1 MPRATIALAICVVL
15 GFLHFT
21 SCVRPLGTSRV
32 DLTGGAHPLQSG
44 GCEPFEVHLSLTTAD
59 NALTLT
65 WSTRNPECVDCG
77 SKVGYGLGSGATLG
91 SSGNTSHMLQ
101 YVMGSTYTVSED
113 DMCSGLAQQT
123 PFTVV
128 MHVVQLTSLLPGW
141 RHHYRIEGSSRVHEF
156 QAPPARTRGHGSNA
170 APVSFIAYGDM
181 GEGVERPQ
189 KCPMAAA
196 TVAAVQDEITRK
208 PVDLILHVG
217 DLSYADGRH
226 RVWGSF
232 MSSIEP
238 LASRVPYM
246 VSVGNHEYDFTG
258 STANDLSG
266 VKDSY
271 HPKWGNFGDDSGGEC
286 GAMVARRFSMPSH
299 PSFNSPFWYAFDY
312 GSVHF
317 TMISTEHDISP
328 GSRQYKWLEANLAGV
343 DRCKTPWVV
352 VGMHRPHVRHQHCM
366 SDRSG
371 ITHYVVGTAGHVL
384 SSVTNEQ
391 KEWLEG
397 DVNDWGFLR
406 LDVDGDQLST
416 RFIRTSTGEV
426 EDQVTLRAQLF
437 SPDDCRSLAH

>member
-1 MPRATIALAICVVL
+1 
-15 GFLHFT
+15 
-21 SCVRPLGTSRV
+21 
-32 DLTGGAHPLQSG
+32 
-44 GCEPFEVHLSLTTAD
+44 
-59 NALTLT
+59 
-65 WSTRNPECVDCG
+65 
-77 SKVGYGLGSGATLG
+77 
-91 SSGNTSHMLQ
+91 MLQ

-196 TVAAVQDEITRK
+196 TVAAVQDEIARK
-208 PVDLILHVG
+208 P
-217 DLSYADGRH
+217 
-226 RVWGSF
+226 
-232 MSSIEP
+232 
-238 LASRVPYM
+238 

-328 GSRQYKWLEANLAGV
+328 GSRQYKWVWQYKWAPGPTPPGYANYQAGPVGCDGVVWDTKGQGELGCQAAAEELRIHTWANSEVSRRRQGAGWLGLKVYCQHPSAWLLSPSSRVAHLALPRWLEADLAGV

-352 VGMHRPHVRHQHCM
+352 VGMHRPQ
-366 SDRSG
+366 
-371 ITHYVVGTAGHVL
+371 YVVYPHKDNRIVADHLRDFIEDLMLEYNVDITIAGGGVGHA
-384 SSVTNEQ
+384 
-391 KEWLEG
+391 
-397 DVNDWGFLR
+397 WGWVGP
-406 LDVDGDQLST
+406 LDVLLAISDISCEAEMIPKSMAA
-416 RFIRTSTGEV
+416 RFVRKDVMSVSGSEQAGRV
-426 EDQVTLRAQLF
+426 DWVGGCEGFAK
-437 SPDDCRSLAH
+437 

>member
-1 MPRATIALAICVVL
+1 MP
-15 GFLHFT
+15 
-21 SCVRPLGTSRV
+21 
-32 DLTGGAHPLQSG
+32 
-44 GCEPFEVHLSLTTAD
+44 
-59 NALTLT
+59 
-65 WSTRNPECVDCG
+65 
-77 SKVGYGLGSGATLG
+77 
-91 SSGNTSHMLQ
+91 SSGPAAWPQ
-101 YVMGSTYTVSED
+101 ED

-196 TVAAVQDEITRK
+196 TVAAVQDEIARK

-246 VSVGNHEYDFTG
+246 QVSVGNHEYDFTG

-328 GSRQYKWLEANLAGV
+328 GSRQYKWVWQYKCARGPTPPGTITIAMQTTKQGLLAVMWLEADLAGV

-352 VGMHRPHVRHQHCM
+352 VGMHRPQYVVYPHKDNRIVADHLRDFIEDLMLEYNVDITIAGHVHTYYRTCSVRHQHCM
-366 SDRSG
+366 SDLSG

-384 SSVTNEQ
+384 SSVTDEQ